1 MQINVDK
8 IAESTASRALSRLA
22 IILLVPLVGFIG
34 WMVQHEISILEGANK
49 TTEAAMTER
58 SKVLWDQIGK
68 MNTLQNDTVNKL
80 TMVGT
85 RFDDHAKDDDK
96 FSSNVT
102 DSLKNIAQQLR
113 DITVSSAR
121 VAPTASPA
129 TAPTVSPPISP
140 PEH

>member
-22 IILLVPLVGFIG
+22 IILMVPLIGFIG
-34 WMVQHEISILEGANK
+34 WMVQHEISILEKSNE
-49 TTEAAMTER
+49 TMQAAIEKR
-58 SKVLWDQIGK
+58 SSVLWDQIGK
-68 MNTLQNDTVNKL
+68 MNTVQNDTVNKL

-85 RFDDHAKDDDK
+85 RFDDHSKDDDK

-121 VAPTASPA
+121 VAPAAAPA
-129 TAPTVSPPISP
+129 AATSAPKP
-140 PEH
+140 

>member
-1 MQINVDK
+1 MNVEK

-22 IILLVPLVGFIG
+22 IILMVPLIGFIG
-34 WMVQHEISILEGANK
+34 WMVQHEISILESGNK
-49 TTEAAMTER
+49 ALETAMTER
-58 SKVLWDQIGK
+58 SKILWDQIGK
-68 MNTLQNDTVNKL
+68 MNSVQNDTVNKL

-85 RFDDHAKDDDK
+85 RFDDHTKDDDK

-121 VAPTASPA
+121 IAPTSPAASPA
-129 TAPTVSPPISP
+129 AAPAISP
-140 PEH
+140 QRP

>member
-1 MQINVDK
+1 MQSTVDK

-22 IILLVPLVGFIG
+22 IILMVPLIGFIG
-34 WMVQHEISILEGANK
+34 WMVQHEISILENGNK
-49 TTEAAMTER
+49 ALEVAMTER

-68 MNTLQNDTVNKL
+68 MNTVQNDTVNKL

-85 RFDDHAKDDDK
+85 RFEDHSKDDDK

-102 DSLKNIAQQLR
+102 DSLKSIAQQLR

-121 VAPTASPA
+121 IAPTAPA
-129 TAPTVSPPISP
+129 AATPAITPAKP
-140 PEH
+140 

>member
-22 IILLVPLVGFIG
+22 IILMVPLIGFIG
-34 WMVQHEISILEGANK
+34 WMVQHEISILESANK
-49 TTEAAMTER
+49 TLDVAMAER

-68 MNTLQNDTVNKL
+68 MNAVQNDTVNKL

-121 VAPTASPA
+121 IAPPA
-129 TAPTVSPPISP
+129 AAPAATPSAIQPPKP
-140 PEH
+140 

>member
-8 IAESTASRALSRLA
+8 IAESTASPALSRLA
-22 IILLVPLVGFIG
+22 IILMVPLIGFIG

-49 TTEAAMTER
+49 TIEAAMDQR

-68 MNTLQNDTVNKL
+68 MNAVQNDTVNKL

-85 RFDDHAKDDDK
+85 RFDDHSKDDDK
-96 FSSNVT
+96 FSSNVN

-113 DITVSSAR
+113 DITVSYSR
-121 VAPTASPA
+121 VAPPAPAAPAS
-129 TAPTVSPPISP
+129 TAPAVPSPRP
-140 PEH
+140 

>member
-1 MQINVDK
+1 MQISVDK

-22 IILLVPLVGFIG
+22 IILMVPLIGVIG
-34 WMVQHEISILEGANK
+34 WMVQHEISIFENGNKALEV
-49 TTEAAMTER
+49 AMTER

-68 MNTLQNDTVNKL
+68 MNAVQSDTVNKL

-85 RFDDHAKDDDK
+85 KFEDHDKNDDK

-102 DSLKNIAQQLR
+102 DSLKSIAQQLR

-121 VAPTASPA
+121 IAPTASPA
-129 TAPTVSPPISP
+129 AAPAALPPK
-140 PEH
+140 

>member
-22 IILLVPLVGFIG
+22 IILMVPLIGFIG

-49 TTEAAMTER
+49 TIEAAMTER

-68 MNTLQNDTVNKL
+68 MNTVQNDTVNKL

-85 RFDDHAKDDDK
+85 RFDDHSKDDDK

-121 VAPTASPA
+121 IAPTAPA
-129 TAPTVSPPISP
+129 SAPAAAPAISP
-140 PEH
+140 QRP

>member
-22 IILLVPLVGFIG
+22 IIIMLPLIGFIG

-49 TTEAAMTER
+49 TLDTAMAER

-68 MNTLQNDTVNKL
+68 MNTVQNDTVNKL

-121 VAPTASPA
+121 VAPTAPAAAAPA
-129 TAPTVSPPISP
+129 TPAPKP
-140 PEH
+140 

>member
-22 IILLVPLVGFIG
+22 IILMVPLIGFIG
-34 WMVQHEISILEGANK
+34 WMVQHEISILENGNK
-49 TTEAAMTER
+49 ALEAAMTER
-58 SKVLWDQIGK
+58 SKVLWDQIGQ
-68 MNTLQNDTVNKL
+68 MNTVQNDTVNKL

-102 DSLKNIAQQLR
+102 DSLKSIAQQLR

-121 VAPTASPA
+121 IAPAAPAASPA
-129 TAPTVSPPISP
+129 ALPPKP
-140 PEH
+140 

>member
-22 IILLVPLVGFIG
+22 IIIMLPLIGFIG

-49 TTEAAMTER
+49 TLDTAMAER

-68 MNTLQNDTVNKL
+68 MNTVQNDTVNKL

-121 VAPTASPA
+121 VAPTAPA
-129 TAPTVSPPISP
+129 AAAPAAPPP
-140 PEH
+140 KP

>member
-1 MQINVDK
+1 MQSTVDK

-22 IILLVPLVGFIG
+22 IILMVPLIGFIG
-34 WMVQHEISILEGANK
+34 WMVQHEISILENANK
-49 TTEAAMTER
+49 TLETAMAER

-68 MNTLQNDTVNKL
+68 MNAVQSDTVNKL

-85 RFDDHAKDDDK
+85 KFEDHDKNDDK

-102 DSLKNIAQQLR
+102 DSLKSIAQQLR

-121 VAPTASPA
+121 IAPTAPA
-129 TAPTVSPPISP
+129 SATPAITPP
-140 PEH
+140 

>member
-22 IILLVPLVGFIG
+22 IILLVPLVGFLG
-34 WMVQHEISILEGANK
+34 WMVQHEIGILEKSHDDLVASNDK
-49 TTEAAMTER
+49 RNTAMWE
-58 SKVLWDQIGK
+58 QIGK
-68 MNTLQNDTVNKL
+68 MNTVQNDTVNKL

-85 RFDDHAKDDDK
+85 KFEDHDKNDDK

-121 VAPTASPA
+121 VAPAAAPA
-129 TAPTVSPPISP
+129 ATPAPAPTPKP
-140 PEH
+140 

>member
-22 IILLVPLVGFIG
+22 ILLMVPLIGFIG
-34 WMVQHEISILEGANK
+34 WMVQHEISILEKSNE
-49 TTEAAMTER
+49 TMQAAIEQR

-68 MNTLQNDTVNKL
+68 MNTVQSETVNKL

-85 RFDDHAKDDDK
+85 RFDDHSKDDDK

-102 DSLKNIAQQLR
+102 DSLKSIAQQLR

-121 VAPTASPA
+121 IAPTAPA
-129 TAPTVSPPISP
+129 AATPAITPPKP
-140 PEH
+140 

>member
-22 IILLVPLVGFIG
+22 IILMFPLLGFIG

-49 TTEAAMTER
+49 TLETAMTER
-58 SKVLWDQIGK
+58 SKVLWDQVGK
-68 MNTLQNDTVNKL
+68 MTTVQNDTVNKL

-121 VAPTASPA
+121 VAPVSPAA
-129 TAPTVSPPISP
+129 TAPAATPKP
-140 PEH
+140 

>member
-1 MQINVDK
+1 MSFSVDK

-22 IILLVPLVGFIG
+22 ILLMVPLIGFIG
-34 WMVQHEISILEGANK
+34 WMVQHEISILEKSNE
-49 TTEAAMTER
+49 TMQAAVDQR

-68 MNTLQNDTVNKL
+68 MNALQGDTVNKL

-85 RFDDHAKDDDK
+85 RFEDHSKDDDK

-102 DSLKNIAQQLR
+102 DSLKSIAQQLR

-121 VAPTASPA
+121 IAPTAPA
-129 TAPTVSPPISP
+129 SVPAAAPPTPPKP
-140 PEH
+140 

>member
-22 IILLVPLVGFIG
+22 IIIMLPLIGFIG

-49 TTEAAMTER
+49 TLDTAMAER

-68 MNTLQNDTVNKL
+68 MNTVQNDTVNKL

-121 VAPTASPA
+121 VAPTAPA
-129 TAPTVSPPISP
+129 AATPPTPKP
-140 PEH
+140 